1 MTLNHIDQKDSLIHT
16 NFFEIKFSKI
26 LLTIR
31 KREEIIN
38 YDEIN

>member
-1 MTLNHIDQKDSLIHT
+1 MHYQDIVGGETSMTLNHIDQKDSLIHT

-31 KREEIIN
+31 
-38 YDEIN
+38 